1 MTKEKEK
8 RDLEKKEKARRKREK
23 SGKEKNKRL
32 YGNKKLAE
40 DYFRVIIPFS
50 TSLETYVT
58 IRDTI
63 SGSNVDIVS
72 FYSSRGS
79 LKELDIAGIGD
90 NTKII
95 LELILKKGFEKAA
108 EIVREKKCLV
118 YQRDLA
124 DIWKEMPGKRKLDSE
139 AEDSNQMLWGDIM
152 KALEEED

>member
-1 MTKEKEK
+1 MN
-8 RDLEKKEKARRKREK
+8 
-23 SGKEKNKRL
+23 NKL
-32 YGNKKLAE
+32 YGNEKLAE

-50 TSLETYVT
+50 DSFDTYVT

-63 SGSNVDIVS
+63 SGSNVDIIS
-72 FYSSRGS
+72 FYHSHGS

-118 YQRDLA
+118 YQRNLA
-124 DIWKEMPGKRKLDSE
+124 EIWKEMPGKIKPDSE
-139 AEDSNQMLWGDIM
+139 TDDYNQMLWGDIM
-152 KALEEED
+152 KALEEEE

>member
-1 MTKEKEK
+1 MNIK
-8 RDLEKKEKARRKREK
+8 RH
-23 SGKEKNKRL
+23 
-32 YGNKKLAE
+32 YGNEKLAE

-50 TSLETYVT
+50 DSLDTYVT
-58 IRDTI
+58 IRNTI
-63 SGSNVDIVS
+63 SGSNVDIIS
-72 FYSSRGS
+72 FYSSHGS

-118 YQRDLA
+118 YQRNLA
-124 DIWKEMPGKRKLDSE
+124 EIWNEMPSKIKLDRE
-139 AEDSNQMLWGDIM
+139 TEDSNQMLWGDIM

>member
-1 MTKEKEK
+1 MNI
-8 RDLEKKEKARRKREK
+8 KK
-23 SGKEKNKRL
+23 L
-32 YGNKKLAE
+32 YENKKLAD

-50 TSLETYVT
+50 DSLETYVT
-58 IRDTI
+58 IRNTI

-72 FYSSRGS
+72 FYSSHGS

-118 YQRDLA
+118 YQENLA
-124 DIWKEMPGKRKLDSE
+124 EIWNEMPGKIKLDRE
-139 AEDSNQMLWGDIM
+139 TEDSKQMLWGDIM
-152 KALEEED
+152 KALEEEE

>member
-1 MTKEKEK
+1 M
-8 RDLEKKEKARRKREK
+8 
-23 SGKEKNKRL
+23 NIKRL
-32 YGNKKLAE
+32 HGNEKLAE

-50 TSLETYVT
+50 DSLETYAT
-58 IRDTI
+58 IRNTI
-63 SGSNVDIVS
+63 SGSDVDIIS
-72 FYSSRGS
+72 FYHSHGS

-95 LELILKKGFEKAA
+95 LELILKKGFKKAA

-118 YQRDLA
+118 YQRNLA
-124 DIWKEMPGKRKLDSE
+124 EIWNEMPSKIKLDRE